1 MLRLRNI
8 RSGVQSGARP
18 LALVID
24 DEPDVA
30 TYLAA
35 VLTDHGWRT
44 RVEHRVDGGLEA
56 ARAETPD
63 LVLLDVMMPERGG
76 LSTLVAIPK
85 DPRLA
90 SVPVVLV
97 TGMQRQLTC
106 RWEDMLHIARQFR
119 PDAVIEKPVTPE
131 HLVEVIDGIL
141 DRRANGSG
149 ELRATDWRK
158 AVTEP

>member
-1 MLRLRNI
+1 MLRLRNAQ
-8 RSGVQSGARP
+8 VATQSGARP

-30 TYLAA
+30 TYLSA
-35 VLTDHGWRT
+35 VLADHGWRT
-44 RVEHRVDGGLEA
+44 RVEHRAEAGLEA

-76 LSTLVAIPK
+76 VSTLVAIRK

-106 RWEDMLHIARQFR
+106 RWEDMLHLARQFR

-131 HLVEVIDGIL
+131 HLLEVIDGIL
-141 DRRANGSG
+141 RRHASGSG
-149 ELRATDWRK
+149 DSLANDRPMV
-158 AVTEP
+158 VTER

>member
-1 MLRLRNI
+1 MLRSRNT
-8 RSGVQSGARP
+8 SAEVDSGARP

-44 RVEHRVDGGLEA
+44 RVEHRAEGGLEA

-76 LSTLVAIPK
+76 LSTLVAIRK
-85 DPRLA
+85 DPHLM

-97 TGMQRQLTC
+97 TGMQRQLAC

-131 HLVEVIDGIL
+131 HLLEVVDGIVG
-141 DRRANGSG
+141 RPVTGSG
-149 ELRATDWRK
+149 GQLAADRPEV
-158 AVTEP
+158 VTEP